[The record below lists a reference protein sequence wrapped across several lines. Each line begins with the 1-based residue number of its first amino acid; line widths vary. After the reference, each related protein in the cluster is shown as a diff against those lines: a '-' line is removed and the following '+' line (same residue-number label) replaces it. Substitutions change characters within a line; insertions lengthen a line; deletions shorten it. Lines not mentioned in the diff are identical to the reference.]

1 MFLDEFVLLQQIFF
15 HTDELRLLGKS
26 CDSMLTRF
34 DLQSTACEVLV
45 SFGTARGQGVKWA
58 GCLGAG
64 SAFSRVLGCSSLNAG
79 GEGDLL
85 ARCRAVLS
93 QTISDEGAV
102 YADST
107 AVGRGAGATDAD
119 PALG

>member
-45 SFGTARGQGVKWA
+45 SFGTAQGQGV
-58 GCLGAG
+58 
-64 SAFSRVLGCSSLNAG
+64 
-79 GEGDLL
+79 
-85 ARCRAVLS
+85 
-93 QTISDEGAV
+93 Q
-102 YADST
+102 
-107 AVGRGAGATDAD
+107 
-119 PALG
+119 